1 LVDLFF
7 EGRHRRL
14 AGGQQMEN
22 DFKCFY
28 FHFAWLV

>member
-22 DFKCFY
+22 NFKCFY
-28 FHFAWLV
+28 FHFALFV